1 MNIVKFKDML
11 KSGDD
16 VFNSFFKGKY
26 CYCINWK
33 WCVPLEYEVS
43 KYIKDSKNDKYN
55 SSGSETGEDLLPM
68 IQIDLYEIYID
79 WALTEKA
86 NKIDHYQ
93 YLNNF
98 VSDELTLD
106 MIKKFR
112 TMVAE
117 TLLGCSSFWDDEYDE
132 VNTPKITSMLEYYK
146 NNMTDC
152 AVRALLTFSDPTV
165 NLNGTYTDCGCGSK
179 SVAQSSFGGNAGMNM
194 LANFTKT
201 CNCGND
207 AIAALFAS
215 SGCDCV
221 SLYKKAIYN
230 YMVSVFSDYKFWKC
244 IPAEVLELYIKYI
257 DAILTSGLP
266 LNVSTL
272 NVSSLLYGDC
282 SCLSQ
287 DSQSGNL
294 LILTN
299 LKKAFQY
306 IIDGDIVA
314 HKNFIF
320 ETLYAW
326 SAKLYEVMEW

>member
-1 MNIVKFKDML
+1 MNIVKFKDVI
-11 KSGDD
+11 KDGDD
-16 VFNSFFKGKY
+16 LFNNKFKGKY
-26 CYCINWK
+26 CYCVNWQ
-33 WCVPLEYEVS
+33 WCVALEDTTNPEFVQWSIGDEVPSSIDNIELSEYLEYM
-43 KYIKDSKNDKYN
+43 DH
-55 SSGSETGEDLLPM
+55 ETTDR
-68 IQIDLYEIYID
+68 IN
-79 WALTEKA
+79 TV
-86 NKIDHYQ
+86 DHYL
-93 YLNNF
+93 YLNEF
-98 VSDELTLD
+98 VPEELTLED
-106 MIKKFR
+106 LKKFR
-112 TMVAE
+112 TMMAE
-117 TLLGCSSFWDDEYDE
+117 TLLGCSTSWDDEYDE

-152 AVRALLTFSDPTV
+152 AVRSLLTFSDPSV

-179 SVAQSSFGGNAGMNM
+179 SSTLSQFGQSNTMNM
-194 LANFTKT
+194 LSSYTKT

-215 SGCDCV
+215 TGCDC
-221 SLYKKAIYN
+221 LGIYRKAIYN

-244 IPAEVLELYIKYI
+244 IPIEMLELYIKYI
-257 DAILTSGLP
+257 DGIIKAGLP

>member
-1 MNIVKFKDML
+1 MNIVRFKDII
-11 KSGDD
+11 KEGDD
-16 VFNSFFKGKY
+16 LFNDKFRGKY
-26 CYCINWK
+26 CYCVNWK
-33 WCVPLEYEVS
+33 WCIALEDTTNPEFVQMSIDDVIPSSIDSIAFEDYLEY
-43 KYIKDSKNDKYN
+43 YDP
-55 SSGSETGEDLLPM
+55 ET
-68 IQIDLYEIYID
+68 
-79 WALTEKA
+79 TERI
-86 NKIDHYQ
+86 NTVEYYL
-93 YLNNF
+93 YLNEH
-98 VSDELTLD
+98 VPEELTLD
-106 MIKKFR
+106 MLKRFR

-117 TLLGCSSFWDDEYDE
+117 TLLGCYTSWDDEYDE
-132 VNTPKITSMLEYYK
+132 VNTPKITSMLEYYEA
-146 NNMTDC
+146 NMSNC
-152 AVRALLTFSDPTV
+152 ATNSLMTFSDPTIHT
-165 NLNGTYTDCGCGSK
+165 NGTYTDCGCGSK
-179 SVAQSSFGGNAGMNM
+179 ANATMPSINPGINM
-194 LANFTKT
+194 LSNYTKT

-207 AIAALFAS
+207 AIAALFATT
-215 SGCDCV
+215 GCDCV
-221 SLYKKAIYN
+221 SLYRKAVYN

-244 IPAEVLELYIKYI
+244 IPNEILDLYIRYI
-257 DAILTSGLP
+257 DGIIKAGLP

-294 LILTN
+294 LILNN

>member
-1 MNIVKFKDML
+1 MNIVKFKDTI
-11 KSGDD
+11 KEGDE

-33 WCVPLEYEVS
+33 WCVPLEYDAS
-43 KYIKDSKNDKYN
+43 KYIEDSKNDHY
-55 SSGSETGEDLLPM
+55 SGGEVEGEDALPM
-68 IQIDLYEIYID
+68 IQIELYEIYID
-79 WALTEKA
+79 WSLTGKA
-86 NKIDHYQ
+86 NETDHYQ

-98 VSDELTLD
+98 VSEELTLE

-112 TMVAE
+112 TMVAQ
-117 TLLGCSSFWDDEYDE
+117 TLLGCASFWDDEYDE

-146 NNMTDC
+146 NNMMDC
-152 AVRALLTFSDPTV
+152 ALKALMTFSDPSV

-179 SVAQSSFGGNAGMNM
+179 STTLSQFSQANPVSM
-194 LANFTKT
+194 LGAFTKT

-207 AIAALFAS
+207 AIAALFAQA
-215 SGCDCV
+215 GCDCV
-221 SLYKKAIYN
+221 GLYKKAIYN

-244 IPAEVLELYIKYI
+244 IPDEVLNLYIKYI
-257 DAILTSGLP
+257 DAIIKAGLP

-294 LILTN
+294 LILNN

-306 IIDGDIVA
+306 IIDKDIVA

-320 ETLYAW
+320 EALYAW

>member
-1 MNIVKFKDML
+1 MNIVKFKDVIIA
-11 KSGDD
+11 DD
-16 VFNSFFKGKY
+16 ETFNANFKGKY

-33 WCVPLEYEVS
+33 WCVPLEYGVLDYMNDSKIDIPNSDVMILYEDYISYVDIDMTERANEVS
-43 KYIKDSKNDKYN
+43 
-55 SSGSETGEDLLPM
+55 
-68 IQIDLYEIYID
+68 
-79 WALTEKA
+79 
-86 NKIDHYQ
+86 HYK

-98 VSDELTLD
+98 VSKDLTLE
-106 MIKKFR
+106 MIKRFR

-117 TLLGCSSFWDDEYDE
+117 TLLACSTSWDDEYDE

-152 AVRALLTFSDPTV
+152 AVKSLLTFSDPSV

-179 SVAQSSFGGNAGMNM
+179 SSALSSFGGSSQMNM
-194 LANFTKT
+194 LTSFTKT
-201 CNCGND
+201 CSCGND
-207 AIAALFAS
+207 AIAALFAQT
-215 SGCDCV
+215 GCDCL

-230 YMVSVFSDYKFWKC
+230 YMVSVFSDYKYWKL
-244 IPAEVLELYIKYI
+244 IPAELLELYIEYI
-257 DAILTSGLP
+257 DAIIKSGLP

-294 LILTN
+294 LILSN

-306 IIDGDIVA
+306 IIDKDIVA

-320 ETLYAW
+320 EALYAW

>member
-1 MNIVKFKDML
+1 MNIVKFKDIIIE
-11 KSGDD
+11 GDD
-16 VFNSFFKGKY
+16 LFNENFKGKY

-33 WCVPLEYEVS
+33 WCVALEDTTNPEYVQMSVNDFVPPEID
-43 KYIKDSKNDKYN
+43 YIMFDDYSMYVDLVATDRANDV
-55 SSGSETGEDLLPM
+55 E
-68 IQIDLYEIYID
+68 
-79 WALTEKA
+79 
-86 NKIDHYQ
+86 HYK
-93 YLNNF
+93 YLNEYI
-98 VSDELTLD
+98 SDELTLD
-106 MIKKFR
+106 QIKKFR
-112 TMVAE
+112 TMMAE
-117 TLLGCSSFWDDEYDE
+117 TLLGCSASWDDEYDE

-146 NNMTDC
+146 NNMMDC
-152 AVRALLTFSDPTV
+152 ALKALMTFSDPTV
-165 NLNGTYTDCGCGSK
+165 NLNGSYTDCGCGSK
-179 SVAQSSFGGNAGMNM
+179 STALSSFTGTGMNM

-207 AIAALFAS
+207 AIAALFAQT
-215 SGCDCV
+215 GCDCV

-244 IPAEVLELYIKYI
+244 IPYEILELYIKYI
-257 DAILTSGLP
+257 DAILKSGLP

-287 DSQSGNL
+287 DSQSGNM
-294 LILTN
+294 LILSN

-306 IIDGDIVA
+306 IIDGEIVA

-320 ETLYAW
+320 EALYAW